1 MEVPITRTCKWLA
14 APALAALAVAAAP
27 ASAISINDPA
37 QAYIQA
43 RAAAMNGEHAEAAQ
57 LLASLAQ
64 SEPGQTD
71 IARKALGEAIG
82 AGQMDLALNLART
95 LPPAKLPTEARM
107 LLVGEEIK
115 HGHPER
121 ALPWLNVSGATG
133 DLSFLAPLVTAWAA
147 ADRGNQSEA
156 LAALDQ
162 VPAGSLLGP
171 LTDEEKG
178 LILLK
183 FRRTAD
189 AEPFVR
195 RAVGSSRSREMRLR
209 LAFAD
214 GFLAAGDRARA
225 LMIIDGM
232 GEGEFAARQR
242 IMAGKMGGQAIDSL
256 PKALGEVLTAF
267 SADLTRMQ
275 RSAPPVGL
283 VQVARY
289 IDPQNSSTTV
299 LLALLLAD
307 QKQTGDALALLK
319 TIPQNDALISDV
331 RDVQARILADAKR
344 YDEAYQLAAAATI
357 SRDADATDFSRLGDV
372 LEAMKRHGAAADA
385 YGRAIALS
393 QAHGVKSDL
402 WTLLLLRAGALE
414 EAKRWPEAKG
424 ALQQALTLQPDQPL
438 LLNFLGYAELE
449 RGENLDS
456 AEAMI
461 AKASELAPDNA
472 SITDSL
478 GWTEFKRGKVDQ
490 AIVTLEKAA
499 ESDPDQAE
507 IQEHLGDALYKS
519 GRRYEARFAWNAALV
534 TAEDEIAVRVKAKLA
549 SGLTPANAAP

>member
-1 MEVPITRTCKWLA
+1 MGA
-14 APALAALAVAAAP
+14 SALAALALATAP
-27 ASAISINDPA
+27 ASARISITDPA
-37 QAYIQA
+37 ETYVQA
-43 RAAAMNGEHAEAAQ
+43 RAAAMNGQHAEAAQ

-82 AGQMDLALNLART
+82 AGQMDLALSLART
-95 LPPAKLPTEARM
+95 IPPAKLPTEARM
-107 LLVGEEIK
+107 LLVADEIK

-162 VPAGSLLGP
+162 VPSVSLLGP
-171 LTDEEKG
+171 LADEERG

-195 RAVGSSRSREMRLR
+195 RAVGASRSREKRLR

-242 IMAGKMGGQAIDSL
+242 IMAGKLSGQAIDSL
-256 PKALGEVLTAF
+256 PKALAEVLTAF

-275 RSAPPVGL
+275 RSTPPVGL

-289 IDPQNSSTTV
+289 MDPQNSSTTA

-307 QKQTGDALALLK
+307 QNQTDQALALLK
-319 TIPQNDALISDV
+319 TVPQDDALIGDI
-331 RDVQARILADAKR
+331 RDVQARVLADAKR
-344 YDEAYQLAAAATI
+344 YDEAYQIAASATMP
-357 SRDADATDFSRLGDV
+357 RDADASDFSRLGDV
-372 LEAMKRHGAAADA
+372 LEAMKRHGPAADA

-393 QAHGVKSDL
+393 QAHGVKSEL

-414 EAKRWPEAKG
+414 EAKRWPEAKA
-424 ALQQALTLQPDQPL
+424 ALQQALVLQPDQPL

-449 RGENLDS
+449 RGENLDG

-461 AKASELAPDNA
+461 AKASALAPDNA

-478 GWTEFKRGKVDQ
+478 GWAEFKRGKVEQ
-490 AIVTLEKAA
+490 AIATLQKAA

-534 TAEDEIAVRVKAKLA
+534 TAEDEIATRVKAKLA